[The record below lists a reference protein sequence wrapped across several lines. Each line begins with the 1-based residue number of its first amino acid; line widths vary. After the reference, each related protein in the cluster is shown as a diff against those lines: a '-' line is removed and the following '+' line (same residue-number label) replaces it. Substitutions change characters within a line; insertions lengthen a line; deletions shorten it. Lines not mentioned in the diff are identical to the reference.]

1 MYLSLALPY
10 LAEKKNVDLLSEV
23 HLTHKLCF
31 PSLTNEKKKFN
42 RLQYYLKFVIIYCFI
57 FNWRPSRCSK
67 ADVSS
72 FIPPS
77 SEPWYTPHR
86 RWNLIYT
93 PSSVIC
99 LMCTW
104 RFRGFFVE
112 HLNDNTKREIKN
124 YELRHTGNKQK
135 GYFLFSARVSFKIE
149 VLSVLKLTQFYLKI
163 FHFITSVKYKIIWT
177 LLAVSYR

>member
-10 LAEKKNVDLLSEV
+10 LAEKKMSTCFPKYTWHTSSV
-23 HLTHKLCF
+23 F

-57 FNWRPSRCSK
+57 FNWPPSRCSK

-112 HLNDNTKREIKN
+112 HLNDNTKRKKKK
-124 YELRHTGNKQK
+124 LRVTPHRK
-135 GYFLFSARVSFKIE
+135 
-149 VLSVLKLTQFYLKI
+149 
-163 FHFITSVKYKIIWT
+163 
-177 LLAVSYR
+177 

>member
-10 LAEKKNVDLLSEV
+10 LAEKKCRLAFRSTPDTQALF
-23 HLTHKLCF
+23 F
-31 PSLTNEKKKFN
+31 PLWRTKRKKFN

-57 FNWRPSRCSK
+57 FNWPPSRCSK
-67 ADVSS
+67 ADFSS

-93 PSSVIC
+93 PFSVIC

-124 YELRHTGNKQK
+124 SSYATQEINKK
-135 GYFLFSARVSFKIE
+135 AIVCSPRMFRSRSRYC
-149 VLSVLKLTQFYLKI
+149 QFWNWLNS
-163 FHFITSVKYKIIWT
+163 T
-177 LLAVSYR
+177 

>member
-10 LAEKKNVDLLSEV
+10 LAEKKCRLAFRSTPDTQALF
-23 HLTHKLCF
+23 F
-31 PSLTNEKKKFN
+31 PLWRTKKKKFN

-57 FNWRPSRCSK
+57 FNWPPSRCSK
-67 ADVSS
+67 ADFSS

-93 PSSVIC
+93 PFSVIC

-104 RFRGFFVE
+104 RFRRFFVE

-124 YELRHTGNKQK
+124 YELRHTRKWTK
-135 GYFLFSARVSFKIE
+135 RLFLFSAHVSFKIE
-149 VLSVLKLTQFYLKI
+149 VLSVLKLT
-163 FHFITSVKYKIIWT
+163 
-177 LLAVSYR
+177 

>member
-10 LAEKKNVDLLSEV
+10 LAEKKCRLAFRSTPDTQAL
-23 HLTHKLCF
+23 F
-31 PSLTNEKKKFN
+31 LTNEKKKFN
-42 RLQYYLKFVIIYCFI
+42 PLQYYLKFVIIYCFI
-57 FNWRPSRCSK
+57 FNWPPSRCSK

-86 RWNLIYT
+86 RGNLIYI
-93 PSSVIC
+93 SLNIIRLV
-99 LMCTW
+99 CTW

-124 YELRHTGNKQK
+124 YELGHTGNKQK
-135 GYFLFSARVSFKIE
+135 GYFLFSAHVSFKIE
-149 VLSVLKLTQFYLKI
+149 VLSVLKLT
-163 FHFITSVKYKIIWT
+163 
-177 LLAVSYR
+177 

>member
-10 LAEKKNVDLLSEV
+10 LAEKKCRLAFRSTPDTQALF
-23 HLTHKLCF
+23 F
-31 PSLTNEKKKFN
+31 PLWRTKKKKFN

-57 FNWRPSRCSK
+57 FNWPPSRCSK
-67 ADVSS
+67 ADFSS

-93 PSSVIC
+93 PFSVIC

-104 RFRGFFVE
+104 RFRGIFRRTFEWQYKKRNKKLRVTP
-112 HLNDNTKREIKN
+112 HRKWTKR
-124 YELRHTGNKQK
+124 L
-135 GYFLFSARVSFKIE
+135 FLFSAHVSFKIE
-149 VLSVLKLTQFYLKI
+149 VLSVLKLT
-163 FHFITSVKYKIIWT
+163 
-177 LLAVSYR
+177 

>member
-1 MYLSLALPY
+1 MANVSLASITVPSG
-10 LAEKKNVDLLSEV
+10 KKMSTCFPKYTWHTSSV
-23 HLTHKLCF
+23 F

-57 FNWRPSRCSK
+57 FNWLPSRCSK
-67 ADVSS
+67 ADFSS

-93 PSSVIC
+93 PFSVIC

-124 YELRHTGNKQK
+124 YELRHTGNEQK
-135 GYFLFSARVSFKIE
+135 GYFCSSRMFRSRSRYC
-149 VLSVLKLTQFYLKI
+149 QFWNWLNS
-163 FHFITSVKYKIIWT
+163 T
-177 LLAVSYR
+177 

>member
-1 MYLSLALPY
+1 MANVSLASITVPSG
-10 LAEKKNVDLLSEV
+10 KKKMSTYFPKYTWHTSSV
-23 HLTHKLCF
+23 F

-57 FNWRPSRCSK
+57 FNWPPSRCSK

-93 PSSVIC
+93 PLSVIC

-112 HLNDNTKREIKN
+112 HLNDNTKREMKN

-135 GYFLFSARVSFKIE
+135 GYFLFSAHVSFKIE
-149 VLSVLKLTQFYLKI
+149 VLSVLKLT
-163 FHFITSVKYKIIWT
+163 
-177 LLAVSYR
+177 